1 MKKIVFYIFF
11 AVVMAVVVSSCAK
24 SGNDTSESLDITGEW
39 SLISSG
45 DLSMDDISV
54 YVSFVSDH
62 FELYQKLGEGRYYVY
77 TGTYTLSGNILSGRY
92 SDGTSWGSDY
102 DVIIGYDSLTM
113 TARNGSGEVSVY
125 TREDIPAEVLGNITV
140 KSSIGLYS
148 VPFL

>member
-11 AVVMAVVVSSCAK
+11 AVVMAVAVSSCAK
-24 SGNDTSESLDITGEW
+24 SGNDTSEFLDITGEW

-54 YVSFVSDH
+54 YVSFTSDH

-77 TGTYTLSGNILSGRY
+77 SGTYTLSGNILSGRY

-102 DVIIGYDSLTM
+102 DVIIGSDSLTM

-140 KSSIGLYS
+140 KSCIGLYP